1 MSEAFDILRREVDAR
16 NDETGKGGITKV
28 AKMLGYARSSLSVF
42 LTGRYRGSTE
52 NLEARILEV
61 FTGTVECPYLGCPI
75 SRDECAA
82 QRAMAMPT
90 HDASLLKEWQAA
102 QRTCRTCPNN
112 PANPSDIKER
122 TNAEN

>member
-1 MSEAFDILRREVDAR
+1 MSEAIEILRREVDAR

-28 AKMLGYARSSLSVF
+28 ATMLGYARSSLSVY

-52 NLEARILEV
+52 QIEARIVEV
-61 FTGTVECPYLGCPI
+61 FKGSVDCPYLGCPI

-82 QRAMAMPT
+82 QRTLTMPT

-102 QRTCRTCPNN
+102 QRSCRACPNN
-112 PANPSDIKER
+112 PANPTDTKE
-122 TNAEN
+122 N